1 MSGKGTLLV
10 GLDLCNDFTQ
20 ISCFSNITYEPESI
34 CLTED
39 KSKYLIPTM
48 LGVKV
53 DNREWIFGEAAVEK
67 AKKGKCVLIENIIE
81 KAANQ
86 EETTVF
92 DVNYSPEF
100 LLEKFLKKVLTLL
113 KREYPNDSIC
123 KLVITVEKPQLSLL
137 KNIYG
142 ALEKIG
148 INKDRASIQSHKQSY
163 FYYALSQKKEL
174 WMNDVGLF
182 EFNEE
187 GLSYYQIALN
197 RKTSPMVVS
206 VHEKNFS
213 DNLSYNMIRNHED
226 KKHIGEI
233 FDTISKRALYKQ
245 VISTIYVTGKGF
257 DGDWSEKVLKSLC
270 VGRRVFLG
278 QNLYTKGACYAAR
291 EYSGKGKLESFLF
304 LGEEMIQS
312 DVMLRLYHNAK
323 LEDVMLAKTG
333 TPWYEVRKD
342 IRLIPDNE
350 NELEIVVQNLM
361 KRTKVRHLIT
371 LDGLR
376 NSPNRT
382 VKLQVKVRFLDIT
395 TCVVKVKDC
404 GFGEFYPS
412 SNRIWEKTFTI

>member
-39 KSKYLIPTM
+39 KSKYLIPTV
-48 LGVKV
+48 LGVNIE
-53 DNREWIFGEAAVEK
+53 NRKWIFGEVAIEE
-67 AKKGKCVLIENIIE
+67 AKRGKCIRIENLI
-81 KAANQ
+81 KNATDGGN
-86 EETTVF
+86 VS
-92 DVNYSPEF
+92 VLGNNYSPDF

-123 KLVITVEKPQLSLL
+123 KLVITVENTNVSLI
-137 KNIYG
+137 KSIYA
-142 ALEKIG
+142 ALEKLEIYR
-148 INKDRASIQSHKQSY
+148 DRVSIQSHKQSC

-182 EFNEE
+182 EFNEN
-187 GLSYYQIALN
+187 GLSYYQVALN

-206 VHEKNFS
+206 IHEKDFS
-213 DNLSYNMIRNHED
+213 ASLSYEMLKKSQD
-226 KKHIGEI
+226 KEHIADL

-245 VISTIYVTGKGF
+245 VVSTIYITGKGF
-257 DGDWSEKVLKSLC
+257 DGDWSEQVLKNLC

-291 EYSGKGKLESFLF
+291 EYTGKGKLEGYLF

-312 DVMLRLYHNAK
+312 DVMLRVYHAAK
-323 LEDVMLAKTG
+323 LEDIMLAKTG
-333 TPWYEVRKD
+333 APWYEIRKN

-350 NELEIVVQNLM
+350 NELEIVVQNFM

-376 NSPNRT
+376 RTPNKT
-382 VKLQVKVRFLDIT
+382 VKLQVNVCFVDIS
-395 TCVVKVKDC
+395 TCVVKIKDC